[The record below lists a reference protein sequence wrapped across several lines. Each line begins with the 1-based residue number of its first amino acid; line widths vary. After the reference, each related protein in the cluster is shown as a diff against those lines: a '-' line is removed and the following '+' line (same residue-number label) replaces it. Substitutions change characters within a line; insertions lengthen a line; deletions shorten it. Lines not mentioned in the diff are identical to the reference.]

1 MASPMD
7 AKFRE
12 RGCLLG
18 LGSLHKAGAG
28 TFPPLGIQNL
38 CSHLRMPP
46 RVTTDPFLSHGCC
59 PSKAQVPS
67 RLSPQSSVALAS
79 LTTTYVECR
88 LPFPFRSQRTRTY
101 LNTSQCGGQTTVS
114 ITEEAFR
121 DSSVTQSATIP
132 HVFFTRKGQSA
143 ETEQLHRPAH
153 LTADAKRT
161 PLLLFKYKQTT
172 IVLT

>member
-1 MASPMD
+1 MPSS
-7 AKFRE
+7 E
-12 RGCLLG
+12 RGAVYLASAPFTKQARKRFL
-18 LGSLHKAGAG
+18 
-28 TFPPLGIQNL
+28 PLASRT
-38 CSHLRMPP
+38 CAPHLRMPP
-46 RVTTDPFLSHGCC
+46 RVTTVPFLSHGCR

-79 LTTTYVECR
+79 LTTTYLMQVS
-88 LPFPFRSQRTRTY
+88 FPFRSQRTRTY

-132 HVFFTRKGQSA
+132 HVFFTLKGQSV

>member
-1 MASPMD
+1 MEVSLHAESDGTGPFDQVGAKAFRMARPMD

-46 RVTTDPFLSHGCC
+46 RVTTVPFLSHGCR

-79 LTTTYVECR
+79 LTTIYAECR
-88 LPFPFRSQRTRTY
+88 LPFPLRSQRTRTY

-121 DSSVTQSATIP
+121 LICHTVSNYSSG
-132 HVFFTRKGQSA
+132 F
-143 ETEQLHRPAH
+143 LHS
-153 LTADAKRT
+153 KRA
-161 PLLLFKYKQTT
+161 
-172 IVLT
+172 VS